1 MYKNILIGIDLNHE
15 ADYARE
21 LHVAMHLAEDANAR
35 LTALSVLAPIPAYVA
50 GRIPN
55 DALVAAA
62 DEAMYRLRD
71 VVGPSSEIASEI
83 RHGAPADEILAFAA
97 SHDIDCIVIASHRP
111 GLKDY
116 FLGSTAARVVR
127 HAACSVHVIR

>member
-21 LHVAMHLAEDANAR
+21 LHVAAHLTEDNNAR
-35 LTALSVLAPIPAYVA
+35 LTALSVLPPIPAYVA
-50 GRIPN
+50 GQVPKEAVEAASEDAMHHLRRII
-55 DALVAAA
+55 
-62 DEAMYRLRD
+62 
-71 VVGPSSEIASEI
+71 GPTSEIASEI
-83 RHGAPADEILAFAA
+83 RHGAPADELMAYAA
-97 SHDIDCIVIASHRP
+97 AHDIDCIVIASHRP